1 MRRSDARCASGSFF
15 GGCRRES
22 AAPGA
27 ASAAR
32 AGVRFSFAGRSAVLR
47 RGRCGPA
54 LLRVAPKMQLPCR
67 RLRRPR
73 RVLRHGPAASCSAP
87 MASQVSVSGTPGD
100 ASPGPATASVAA
112 TGPASIKDFSC
123 PVVPRESSEGL
134 AKLPHCRALR
144 FAPVAPHGAR
154 GESVPDA
161 GASPRRLQNAL
172 ASRKRHLG
180 VGNHHPWLPRQRR
193 ISAGCLGSQSVGA
206 PSDHAAIQRQ
216 RSAFSVPLAPKRHH
230 RRVLSS
236 PLSACAPGRFSPPSL
251 PDCHAA
257 RVVPRTVAETLWD
270 SQVVTWRRKE
280 AACHA
285 NTNLPIRPAPRYG
298 PQVGQVGISWVE
310 RL

>member
-1 MRRSDARCASGSFF
+1 
-15 GGCRRES
+15 
-22 AAPGA
+22 
-27 ASAAR
+27 
-32 AGVRFSFAGRSAVLR
+32 
-47 RGRCGPA
+47 
-54 LLRVAPKMQLPCR
+54 
-67 RLRRPR
+67 
-73 RVLRHGPAASCSAP
+73 

-134 AKLPHCRALR
+134 AKLPHCRAPR

-180 VGNHHPWLPRQRR
+180 VGNHQPWLPRQRR
-193 ISAGCLGSQSVGA
+193 ISAGCLVSQSVGA

-216 RSAFSVPLAPKRHH
+216 RSAFSLPLAPKRHQ

-251 PDCHAA
+251 PDTRIDPRQPRMPLRPSATI
-257 RVVPRTVAETLWD
+257 RVVTGACASDTHGRRTRPCRRSPSPPQTRVAPMVSFVRLLAIVWTLGH
-270 SQVVTWRRKE
+270 RR
-280 AACHA
+280 A
-285 NTNLPIRPAPRYG
+285 
-298 PQVGQVGISWVE
+298 
-310 RL
+310 

>member
-1 MRRSDARCASGSFF
+1 
-15 GGCRRES
+15 
-22 AAPGA
+22 
-27 ASAAR
+27 
-32 AGVRFSFAGRSAVLR
+32 
-47 RGRCGPA
+47 
-54 LLRVAPKMQLPCR
+54 
-67 RLRRPR
+67 
-73 RVLRHGPAASCSAP
+73 

-100 ASPGPATASVAA
+100 ASPGPATASVAT

-123 PVVPRESSEGL
+123 PVVPRESSESL
-134 AKLPHCRALR
+134 AKLPCCRAPR

-180 VGNHHPWLPRQRR
+180 VGNHQLWLPRQRR
-193 ISAGCLGSQSVGA
+193 ISAGCLVSQSVGA

-251 PDCHAA
+251 PDFRARQWRVFRPHAGHGCLRSGSDGGARHIASSFPRFVSLVGLPFTRSRRPPVPWLAPTVPGASHAA
-257 RVVPRTVAETLWD
+257 GHAVPARL
-270 SQVVTWRRKE
+270 SPRRS
-280 AACHA
+280 
-285 NTNLPIRPAPRYG
+285 T
-298 PQVGQVGISWVE
+298 
-310 RL
+310 